1 MLVMWAV
8 LGADLILIAITI
20 GLGRAAARR
29 GSVVIEFDPKRH
41 VPPPPASSSNPA
53 PQAGVTHGA

>member
-1 MLVMWAV
+1 MLVIWVV

-29 GSVVIEFDPKRH
+29 GSVVIEFDPKRS
-41 VPPPPASSSNPA
+41 VPPPPSSSNPA
-53 PQAGVTHGA
+53 PQAGVTHGS